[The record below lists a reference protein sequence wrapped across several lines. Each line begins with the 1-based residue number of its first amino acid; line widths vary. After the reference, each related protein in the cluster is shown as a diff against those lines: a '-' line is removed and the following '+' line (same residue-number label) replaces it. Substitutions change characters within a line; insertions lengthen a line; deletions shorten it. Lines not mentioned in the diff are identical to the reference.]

1 MPGPGRN
8 QPCQCGSGRKTKH
21 CCGERRG
28 PSGATRPRA
37 CRPARPPNG
46 RRARRPL
53 RPRAGP
59 PRRRADGS
67 PRPRSLTAGHTPET
81 DRPDLER
88 LCEAIEHNDP
98 EWGWDALTAV
108 HKQIDT
114 PQQRARLADA
124 VVRLHDQGRIGR
136 HQAAY
141 ALLNLHSKSNRFI
154 AASLLEAVAV
164 HVGVKR
170 TPGGLKI
177 AASGSRPTARQ
188 RRVPHWQ
195 ALRKSRETL
204 SALPPMSKR
213 GTQIAGHV
221 ETAAQ
226 PGIAEARGE
235 FDATAAKD
243 ENHGSRCERQTVEST
258 RRCRNLCESGTGRG
272 SACRARPS
280 LREAISS
287 RASALLVDLCGCL
300 EGCLLAC
307 AYGR

>member
-28 PSGATRPRA
+28 PSEEQLARA
-37 CRPARPPNG
+37 HVAQLVHQTVDELDGLSDRALDHLADELMDLPA
-46 RRARRPL
+46 L
-53 RPRAGP
+53 
-59 PRRRADGS
+59 DL
-67 PRPRSLTAGHTPET
+67 SLLVTLPKLIG
-81 DRPDLER
+81 PDLER

-177 AASGSRPTARQ
+177 AA
-188 RRVPHWQ
+188 
-195 ALRKSRETL
+195 
-204 SALPPMSKR
+204 
-213 GTQIAGHV
+213 
-221 ETAAQ
+221 
-226 PGIAEARGE
+226 
-235 FDATAAKD
+235 
-243 ENHGSRCERQTVEST
+243 
-258 RRCRNLCESGTGRG
+258 
-272 SACRARPS
+272 
-280 LREAISS
+280 
-287 RASALLVDLCGCL
+287 
-300 EGCLLAC
+300 
-307 AYGR
+307 